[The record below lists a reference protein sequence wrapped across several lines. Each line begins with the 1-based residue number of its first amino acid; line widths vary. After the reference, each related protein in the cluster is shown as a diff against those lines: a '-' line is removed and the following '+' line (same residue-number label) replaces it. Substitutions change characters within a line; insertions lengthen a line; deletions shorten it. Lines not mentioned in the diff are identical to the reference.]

1 VAFTR
6 NPATGEKKLFGEFLM
21 NAQGEDVVAG
31 IRTPLDID
39 TLEEVMPAVYNEFK
53 AIAEKLEDHYAD
65 MQDIEFTIEKG
76 KLYLLQTRNG
86 KRTAAAAVA
95 VSVDLAD
102 EGLITKEEAV
112 MRIETGQLDQ
122 LLHPTFDTK
131 ALEEAA
137 LLATGL
143 GASPGAASGHI
154 YFSTADAEAAQ
165 KDGLPVIL
173 VRRETSPEDLAGM
186 MSSEGILTARG
197 GMTSHAAVVAR
208 GLGKCCVAGCTAA
221 VIDEENKTVVIDDV
235 TLHQGDL
242 LSIDGATGRVYAGKV
257 AKQNPTLGGKFS
269 TFMDWVNEMK
279 VLQVKAN
286 ADSPTDVRQA
296 LSLGAEGVGLCR
308 TEHMFFHKDRI
319 PAVRQMILS
328 RTLDERKKY
337 LAELLEMQRQD
348 FQEMFALLQERP
360 MTVRL
365 LDPPLHEF
373 LPTAHADK
381 LALAESMGTSLAGLE
396 AHIDSLHEVNP
407 MLGHRGCRLAVT
419 YPEIYRMQAR
429 AIIEGAM
436 AAAKETGIMIT
447 PEIMIPLVCDVD
459 ELRYVKA
466 EIVEEI
472 NEVFS
477 EKAATIPYL
486 IGTMIEIP
494 RAAVTSDEIAQAAD
508 FFSFGTNDM
517 TQMGFGFSRDDAGK
531 FLQEYEDKGL
541 LKPNPFHSLDVKGI
555 GKLVKLSAKLGRET
569 NPGLSL
575 GVCGEHGGDPES
587 IAFFSSIGLD
597 YVSCSPFRVPIARLA
612 SAQVA
617 IKESRAKM
625 SVQKD
630 VVLSSI

>member
-1 VAFTR
+1 
-6 NPATGEKKLFGEFLM
+6 
-21 NAQGEDVVAG
+21 
-31 IRTPLDID
+31 
-39 TLEEVMPAVYNEFK
+39 
-53 AIAEKLEDHYAD
+53 
-65 MQDIEFTIEKG
+65 
-76 KLYLLQTRNG
+76 
-86 KRTAAAAVA
+86 
-95 VSVDLAD
+95 
-102 EGLITKEEAV
+102 
-112 MRIETGQLDQ
+112 
-122 LLHPTFDTK
+122 
-131 ALEEAA
+131 
-137 LLATGL
+137 
-143 GASPGAASGHI
+143 
-154 YFSTADAEAAQ
+154 
-165 KDGLPVIL
+165 
-173 VRRETSPEDLAGM
+173 
-186 MSSEGILTARG
+186 
-197 GMTSHAAVVAR
+197 
-208 GLGKCCVAGCTAA
+208 
-221 VIDEENKTVVIDDV
+221 
-235 TLHQGDL
+235 
-242 LSIDGATGRVYAGKV
+242 
-257 AKQNPTLGGKFS
+257 LGGKFS
-269 TFMDWVNEMK
+269 TFMEWVNEMK

-286 ADSPTDVRQA
+286 ADSPTDVKQA

-319 PAVRQMILS
+319 PVVRQMILS

-337 LAELLEMQRQD
+337 LSELLGMQRQD
-348 FQEMFALLQERP
+348 FQEMFALLQDRP

-429 AIIEGAM
+429 AIIEGAI
-436 AAAKETGIMIT
+436 AASEETGSTIT

-466 EIVEEI
+466 EIVAEI
-472 NEVFS
+472 EEVFS

>member
-1 VAFTR
+1 
-6 NPATGEKKLFGEFLM
+6 
-21 NAQGEDVVAG
+21 
-31 IRTPLDID
+31 
-39 TLEEVMPAVYNEFK
+39 
-53 AIAEKLEDHYAD
+53 
-65 MQDIEFTIEKG
+65 
-76 KLYLLQTRNG
+76 
-86 KRTAAAAVA
+86 
-95 VSVDLAD
+95 
-102 EGLITKEEAV
+102 
-112 MRIETGQLDQ
+112 
-122 LLHPTFDTK
+122 
-131 ALEEAA
+131 
-137 LLATGL
+137 
-143 GASPGAASGHI
+143 
-154 YFSTADAEAAQ
+154 
-165 KDGLPVIL
+165 
-173 VRRETSPEDLAGM
+173 M

-242 LSIDGATGRVYAGKV
+242 LSIDGATGRVYAGNI

-269 TFMDWVNEMK
+269 TFMEWVNEMK

-286 ADSPTDVRQA
+286 ADSPTDVKQA

-319 PAVRQMILS
+319 PVVRQMILS

-337 LAELLEMQRQD
+337 LSELLGMQRQD
-348 FQEMFALLQERP
+348 FQEMFALLQDRP

-381 LALAESMGTSLAGLE
+381 VALAETMGGSLANLE

-429 AIIEGAM
+429 AIIEGAI
-436 AAAKETGIMIT
+436 AASAETGSTIT

-466 EIVEEI
+466 EIVAEI
-472 NEVFS
+472 EEVFS
-477 EKAATIPYL
+477 EKTATIPYL

-494 RAAVTSDEIAQAAD
+494 RAAVTSDEIALEAD

-569 NPGLSL
+569 NPGLVL

-597 YVSCSPFRVPIARLA
+597 YVSCSPYRVPIARLA

-617 IKESRAKM
+617 IKENKAKM

-630 VVLSSI
+630 AVMSGI